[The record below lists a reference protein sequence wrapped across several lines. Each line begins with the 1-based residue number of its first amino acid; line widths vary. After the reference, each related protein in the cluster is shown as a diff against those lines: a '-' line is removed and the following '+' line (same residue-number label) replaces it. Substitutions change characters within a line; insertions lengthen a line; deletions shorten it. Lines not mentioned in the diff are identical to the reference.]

1 VLNYQREAI
10 NQKRAY
16 GMKILMA
23 TGEFAPLAS
32 AGELGGQVRTL
43 AVELKK
49 LGHDVSV
56 VIPFYRSV
64 REGNYDVHSTGVE
77 FQVNLGAKRATTEIF
92 ETQGPDQIQV
102 FLVRRDEYF
111 DRSAIYSADGRP
123 YDDNA
128 ERFIFFSKSVVE
140 LGRRLTPSPD
150 ILHSH
155 DWTTALV
162 PVFVKERQ
170 LPFLTVLTIHDLESQ
185 GSFWSFDFALTN
197 LPGSYFGPRSIE
209 FYGRLNFLKGGILY
223 GDAVTLPGEPELHE
237 AFTPEAG
244 HGLHL
249 VLQENASRTAGIP
262 FGTDYSA
269 TNLPFERLVPKKPK
283 NGSVG
288 GKIACR
294 EALLRQHGLD
304 ATTPGMI
311 LACPLQPAD
320 EKALA
325 SIAPL
330 LDLILTA
337 TERLVILGSVPESFL
352 ASVLVAER
360 KYPDRFAV
368 VPNNQP
374 KTEQLLLAGAD
385 AILLPSSLGFRSR
398 TAIAALRYGTVP
410 VVKFR
415 GGLLQIVVDVD
426 LVHETGYGFVYYRES
441 PNGLWD
447 SIQRAKWLYT
457 RSAEWQ
463 QLIARA
469 QSVDFSWAESAKAFS
484 KLYANLL
491 RHRQVA

>member
-1 VLNYQREAI
+1 
-10 NQKRAY
+10 
-16 GMKILMA
+16 MKILIA
-23 TGEFAPLAS
+23 TGEFAPLAFV
-32 AGELGGQVRTL
+32 GELGTQVRTL
-43 AVELKK
+43 AAELKK

-64 REGNYDVHSTGVE
+64 REGNYDIRSTGVE

-111 DRSAIYSADGRP
+111 DRSAIYSANARP

-140 LGRRLTPSPD
+140 LGRRLAPSPD
-150 ILHSH
+150 IIHCH
-155 DWTTALV
+155 DWTTALI

-170 LPFLTVLTIHDLESQ
+170 LPFQTVLTVHDLENQ

-197 LPGSYFGPRSIE
+197 LPGSYFGPRGVE
-209 FYGRLNFLKGGILY
+209 FYGRLNFLKGGILCS
-223 GDAVTLPGEPELHE
+223 DAITLPGEAALHE
-237 AFTPEAG
+237 ALTLEG
-244 HGLHL
+244 GYGLHL
-249 VLQENASRTAGIP
+249 VLQENASRMAGIP

-269 TNLPFERLVPKKPK
+269 INPPFEKLVAKKLK

-288 GKIACR
+288 GKAACR
-294 EALLRQHGLD
+294 EALLKQFELD
-304 ATTPGMI
+304 AKTPGMI

-325 SIAPL
+325 SVTPL

-352 ASVLVAER
+352 ASVLVAQR
-360 KYPDRFAV
+360 KYPDRLAV
-368 VPNNQP
+368 IPNNQP
-374 KTEQLLLAGAD
+374 RVEQLLVAGAD
-385 AILLPSSLGFRSR
+385 VILLPSSLGFRSR

-410 VVKFR
+410 IVRFR
-415 GGLLQIVVDVD
+415 VGLTQIVVDVD
-426 LVHETGYGFVYYRES
+426 LVHETGYGFIYYREVPS
-441 PNGLWD
+441 ALWD
-447 SIQRAKWLYT
+447 SIQRAKSLYS

-463 QLIARA
+463 QLVTRA
-469 QSVDFSWAESAKAFS
+469 QSVDFSWAESGKAFS

-491 RHRQVA
+491 RHREVS